1 MWLNCELIYIISI
14 ILDYNSIFTD
24 IYMTILNSKGLIQPG
39 EVKGPAVVKI
49 GPLLFSHGP
58 MRQTGSSSVVSGKMS
73 CLTDRA
79 AD

>member
-1 MWLNCELIYIISI
+1 
-14 ILDYNSIFTD
+14 
-24 IYMTILNSKGLIQPG
+24 MTILNSKGLIQPG